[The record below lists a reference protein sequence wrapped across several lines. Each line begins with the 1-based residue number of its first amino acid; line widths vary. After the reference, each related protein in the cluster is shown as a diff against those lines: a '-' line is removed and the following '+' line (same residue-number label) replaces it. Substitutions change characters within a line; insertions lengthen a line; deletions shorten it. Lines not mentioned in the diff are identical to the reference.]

1 MARTL
6 YNVIERPRKTSL
18 VAWIQNPPL
27 SLYCFVL
34 RSANTLRHRSLG
46 LNLACD
52 KSRAGKVAAVHWR
65 DGYWIVQFVQKGP
78 NSSVFLLLL
87 DSSPFFSLFNETV

>member
-52 KSRAGKVAAVHWR
+52 TSRAGKVADIGLCNLFRKDPIQVS
-65 DGYWIVQFVQKGP
+65 FFF
-78 NSSVFLLLL
+78 FLTVAL
-87 DSSPFFSLFNETV
+87 FFLYLTRLS